1 MSIYCCVVF
10 WTLVVIFFNVR
21 SSNGGYTF
29 LQTLLDSKWINTEN
43 SIITDMDESDLKNP
57 CCSFP
62 CENRG
67 VCMVTGVGSYTCDCE
82 NTGFYGQTCEKPTF
96 WKRVASM
103 LKPDPEWQ
111 HLLLTEKKHAWIWKI
126 VNWITP
132 LSDAIMKKIYLLRGS
147 MIDSPPLYTSEHDY
161 VTYEAFS
168 NRSYFARALPPVPK
182 DCPTPLG
189 VVGPKELPD
198 AGVIVERLMRRTHF
212 KPGPIGSNAMFT
224 FFAQHFTHQF
234 FKTDFK
240 RGPGFQWGGHGVDV
254 SHVYGKDKQVEN
266 TLRSF
271 EDGKLRMQT
280 INGETWPLHLK
291 DADVPMSYPP
301 NVPQEIRFALGHK
314 DFGLLPGLFMYA
326 TIWMREHNRVCD
338 VLKGEHPEWDD
349 EQLFQTGKLVILGE
363 TIKIT
368 IEDYVQHLSNYHYQL
383 KFKPE
388 LLFGESHQYS
398 NRITAEFNHMYH
410 WHPIMP
416 ETFNISGTTYGVKD
430 FLFRPDIVVKHGMRD
445 FVNGLVNERAGA
457 FTTNNHNEFTLPVA
471 KQTIQHGRTLRY
483 QSFNQYRKR
492 FGLLPYK
499 TFEDLTGETEIAH
512 QLSELYGGE
521 IDAVEFYVGLVAE
534 KTRPNA
540 IFGSTIIELG
550 GPFSVKGL
558 MSAPICSKQHWK
570 PSTFGGDVGFDLVKS
585 ATLEKLF
592 CQNIDDCPHISFNV
606 PYSIDSDIQTEQ
618 EDLDISKFDSIVTK
632 KEDL

>member
-1 MSIYCCVVF
+1 MDGWMFSQDGRDR
-10 WTLVVIFFNVR
+10 WMDGWMDGWMEQTDGWMDRWGGGEEERDGLVDGQT
-21 SSNGGYTF
+21 GGRMDGMGRDRIGWDGTGRGGDGAG
-29 LQTLLDSKWINTEN
+29 QDEGGDGTGQDSGGGDGTGRGWGWDREGRGG
-43 SIITDMDESDLKNP
+43 EGRGGEGENP

-82 NTGFYGQTCEKPTF
+82 NTGFYGQTCEK
-96 WKRVASM
+96 
-103 LKPDPEWQ
+103 
-111 HLLLTEKKHAWIWKI
+111 
-126 VNWITP
+126 
-132 LSDAIMKKIYLLRGS
+132 LRGS

-168 NRSYFARALPPVPK
+168 NRSYFARALPP
-182 DCPTPLG
+182 
-189 VVGPKELPD
+189 
-198 AGVIVERLMRRTHF
+198 
-212 KPGPIGSNAMFT
+212 
-224 FFAQHFTHQF
+224 
-234 FKTDFK
+234 
-240 RGPGFQWGGHGVDV
+240 
-254 SHVYGKDKQVEN
+254 
-266 TLRSF
+266 
-271 EDGKLRMQT
+271 T

-471 KQTIQHGRTLRY
+471 KQTIQHGRTIG
-483 QSFNQYRKR
+483 K
-492 FGLLPYK
+492 
-499 TFEDLTGETEIAH
+499 DLGFCRETEIAH